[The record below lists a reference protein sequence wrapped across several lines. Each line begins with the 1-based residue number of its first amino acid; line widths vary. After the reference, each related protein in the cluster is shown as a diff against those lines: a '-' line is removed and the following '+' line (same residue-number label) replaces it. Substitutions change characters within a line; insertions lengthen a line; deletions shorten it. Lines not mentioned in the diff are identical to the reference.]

1 MQVLIDA
8 RFLSFKLLVFV
19 FAPLEVL
26 VKLVDLAICKLKFL
40 LSSFDV
46 SQNVV
51 VGLISTLSK
60 SLVELDLSFGALKL
74 LLELV
79 NFLYLGFNFLLLL
92 LKPVSEKQAL
102 LDSTLS
108 CGWSIGNRLDES
120 VTNVVSS
127 ITSHLVV
134 VSHMHDSLV

>member
-1 MQVLIDA
+1 MQVLVDA

-51 VGLISTLSK
+51 VGLISALSK

-92 LKPVSEKQAL
+92 LKPVSE
-102 LDSTLS
+102 
-108 CGWSIGNRLDES
+108 
-120 VTNVVSS
+120 
-127 ITSHLVV
+127 
-134 VSHMHDSLV
+134 